1 MPTTDSAARYY
12 GLVLGQVV
20 RVTNK
25 PPLNAAVSPGPEE
38 VFCRVV
44 QRVDVYSL
52 DEILGEDEGPP

>member
-44 QRVDVYSL
+44 QRVDV
-52 DEILGEDEGPP
+52 